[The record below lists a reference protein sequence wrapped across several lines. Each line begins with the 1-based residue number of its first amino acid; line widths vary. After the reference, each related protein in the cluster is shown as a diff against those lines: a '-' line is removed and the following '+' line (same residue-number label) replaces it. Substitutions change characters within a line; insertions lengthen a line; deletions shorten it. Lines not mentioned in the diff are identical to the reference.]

1 MLLAIGRPHEVA
13 HGSLRLSLCEWN
25 TEQEIDVMLKEIPQ
39 VVSYLRS
46 MSPVWNELLAGTRQ
60 FIL

>member
-1 MLLAIGRPHEVA
+1 
-13 HGSLRLSLCEWN
+13 
-25 TEQEIDVMLKEIPQ
+25 MLKEIPQ

>member
-1 MLLAIGRPHEVA
+1 
-13 HGSLRLSLCEWN
+13 
-25 TEQEIDVMLKEIPQ
+25 MLKEIPQ
-39 VVSYLRS
+39 VVRYLRS